1 MKLTKEQIQYIDNRL
16 KKEGIKYWDIRI
28 EMVDHVVSDLE
39 KNAKTSDFKI
49 KLEGTLK
56 RMGWSGNLSH
66 INREGWQNANR
77 HYRKMY
83 HKGFVHF
90 FKKFKNVSILATSLL
105 VFYVVSEM
113 ISFKAFKNLSFTLF
127 LAPIVFVFIE
137 FVRAAFKKYGRSVNL
152 DYSFKYFLISFL
164 ILQNFPGLLIDQTE
178 TVQKSVWFMILSFHS
193 VAFYSGYHLYKKAI
207 HKVEEM
213 RKQLLS

>member
-1 MKLTKEQIQYIDNRL
+1 MEITKEQIQYIDNRL

-49 KLEGTLK
+49 ELDVTLK
-56 RMGWSGNLSH
+56 RIGWSGNLSD
-66 INREGWQNANR
+66 INRESWQNVNR
-77 HYRKMY
+77 YYRKMY

-90 FKKFKNVSILATSLL
+90 FKKFKNVSIFATSLL

-127 LAPIVFVFIE
+127 VAPMLFVLIE
-137 FVRAAFKKYGRSVNL
+137 FVKSLFKKYGRSVNL
-152 DYSFKYFLISFL
+152 DYGFMYLLMSFL
-164 ILQNFPGLLIDQTE
+164 ILNAFPHFFIDQTE
-178 TVQKSVWFMILSFHS
+178 TVQKIVWFVILSVHFI
-193 VAFYSGYHLYKKAI
+193 AFYSGYHLYKKTI
-207 HKVEEM
+207 LKVEEM